1 MFRRSQFYRRRRG
14 RLGYALAFLLAL
26 TAVSCAIAEDKKMI
40 QIPFSP
46 KEVGHCYE
54 KLQNT
59 EAVYRETIEEI
70 HKTMDSA
77 APFEERLSK
86 CMQVHNE
93 MLEHT
98 HQNIESEFPEE
109 DIYLCCLYDMLE
121 AMYSVE
127 AKNISGSPLE
137 KERKQEKLDALQQS
151 IRQLPFGSPQF
162 REGIRPRLER
172 QVRAAEE
179 ELE

>member
-1 MFRRSQFYRRRRG
+1 
-14 RLGYALAFLLAL
+14 
-26 TAVSCAIAEDKKMI
+26 MI

-54 KLQNT
+54 RLQKAD
-59 EAVYRETIEEI
+59 EVYRETIEEI
-70 HKTMDSA
+70 RQVMVST
-77 APFEERLSK
+77 APFEERLSE
-86 CMQVHNE
+86 CLRSHNE
-93 MLEHT
+93 MLEET
-98 HQNIESEFPEE
+98 HQNLDSEFPEE

-121 AMYSVE
+121 AMYAAE
-127 AKNISGSPLE
+127 AKSIAGSELE
-137 KERKQEKLDALQQS
+137 KQARLDQLDALQQS

-172 QVRAAEE
+172 QVRQVEE